1 MNLLSS
7 LQSTEVVDGEWT
19 ISHLIMVD
27 VVVLVN
33 VFNNKAVRFCFS
45 CCSKWEVASTASQ
58 SRKQWKCKI
67 VFIDTL

>member
-27 VVVLVN
+27 VVVLV
-33 VFNNKAVRFCFS
+33 KR
-45 CCSKWEVASTASQ
+45 
-58 SRKQWKCKI
+58 I
-67 VFIDTL
+67 